1 MHEVS
6 IETKLKEGR
15 GSGTGAGYK
24 PWIRIGELNSKGTC
38 ALVTDWKHGRAIH
51 CLSQAEVMAYCV
63 LRWNYDNI
71 DIREQ
76 YPLNNVATKSI
87 AHELGIPHVV
97 GSKGV
102 YTTDF
107 LVTKKDGTFEAY
119 SVKSSRNLSKRELR
133 TMAVEEKY
141 WQERNV
147 RFSVLYKDDINI
159 NLYSNIRLMVPYYHE
174 ENVYDK
180 ITGFR
185 HKVAVKEVFLDMMS
199 KVWTDKDIEDI
210 LKAGGY
216 IER

>member
-1 MHEVS
+1 MHKVS

-15 GSGTGAGYK
+15 GSGTGADYK
-24 PWIRIGELNSKGTC
+24 PWIKIGEINSKGTC

-51 CLSQAEVMAYCV
+51 CLSQAEVMAYCI
-63 LRWNYDNI
+63 LRWNDDNI

-87 AHELGIPHVV
+87 AHELGIPHQV

-102 YTTDF
+102 FTTDF
-107 LVTKKDGTFEAY
+107 LVTRKDGVLEAY
-119 SVKSSRNLSKRELR
+119 SVKSSRNLSKSEQR

-141 WQERNV
+141 WQEKGV
-147 RFSVLYKDDINI
+147 RFAVLYKDDFNRI
-159 NLYSNIRLMVPYYHE
+159 LYNNIRLMVPYYRK
-174 ENVYDK
+174 ENVCDS

-199 KVWTDKDIEDI
+199 KVWTDKDIDDV

-216 IER
+216 LGE

>member
-1 MHEVS
+1 MHKVS

-15 GSGTGAGYK
+15 GSGTGADYK
-24 PWIRIGELNSKGTC
+24 PWIRIGEINSKGTC
-38 ALVTDWKHGRAIH
+38 ALVTDWKHGRAVH
-51 CLSQAEVMAYCV
+51 CLSQAEVMAYHI
-63 LRWNYDNI
+63 LRWNDDNI

-87 AHELGIPHVV
+87 AHELGIPHSD
-97 GSKGV
+97 GAKGV

-107 LVTKKDGTFEAY
+107 LVVKRDGTFEAY

-141 WQERNV
+141 WQERKVKFN
-147 RFSVLYKDDINI
+147 VLYKDELNR
-159 NLYSNIRLMVPYYHE
+159 NLYSNIRLMVPYYRK
-174 ENVYDK
+174 ENVYNR

-185 HKVAVKEVFLDMMS
+185 HKVAVKKVFLDMMS
-199 KVWTDKDIEDI
+199 KVLTDKDIEDI

-216 IER
+216 LEE